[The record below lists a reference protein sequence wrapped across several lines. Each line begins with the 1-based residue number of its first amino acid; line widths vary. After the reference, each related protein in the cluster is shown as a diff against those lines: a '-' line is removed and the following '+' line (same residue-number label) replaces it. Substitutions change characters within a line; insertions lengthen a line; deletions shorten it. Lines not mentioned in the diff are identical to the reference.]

1 MNRFVE
7 AFLTGAGLY
16 AVNTSSKTLTIIEI
30 NCKIF
35 TSSHQ
40 KGCGRKFSPLF

>member
-16 AVNTSSKTLTIIEI
+16 AVNTSSKTLTITEKNNMVIV
-30 NCKIF
+30 
-35 TSSHQ
+35 
-40 KGCGRKFSPLF
+40 L